1 MAESKAKTELWVG
14 VFVFIG
20 LALLGGL
27 IVQFG
32 RFGDRMRGKYQLTV
46 VFDDAAG
53 LIKGSEIR
61 MGGARIGK
69 VAESPELNAETKVQV
84 VMNIDDAIKI
94 PESSMIQIASAT
106 LLGDKMIVITPP
118 EPGQRTGRFLQEGS
132 VLIGGGPSGLDAIQN
147 NAEAVSRDAR
157 RLMQEAESTFLKL
170 DSAVDDIRT
179 ATAGLN
185 KTLDKVNN
193 SILSEGNLKHVDGV
207 LANLDSATTEWAK
220 ASAKLDPTVSDARD
234 AIQAVKKAAATADE
248 TLAKAGDRID
258 ELKPALQ
265 EVPKA
270 VASISR
276 AADKAGETLDSMKSG
291 DGLLGTL
298 AYDRDVSTDAKAFIR
313 NLKQQ
318 GILRYRDKETPENDP
333 RNRYRGRRR

>member
-1 MAESKAKTELWVG
+1 MGESKRRTELWVG

-27 IVQFG
+27 TVQFG
-32 RFGDRMRGKYQLTV
+32 RFSERFRGKYQMVV
-46 VFDDAAG
+46 VFDDASG

-69 VAESPELNAETKVQV
+69 VAEHPELNSNVKVQV
-84 VMNIDDAIKI
+84 VMSIEEPIRI
-94 PESSMIQIASAT
+94 PENSMIQIASAT

-118 EPGQRTGRFLQEGS
+118 EGGNSTGRYLQPGA
-132 VLIGGGPSGLDAIQN
+132 VLRGGGPSGLDAIQN

-170 DSAVDDIRT
+170 DSAVDDVRIVTGRL
-179 ATAGLN
+179 ADSLEKIN
-185 KTLDKVNN
+185 E
-193 SILSEGNLKHVDGV
+193 SILSDTNLKRIDRT
-207 LANLDSATTEWAK
+207 LENFETTTAEWAK
-220 ASAKLDPTVSDARD
+220 ASAGLEPTIADARA
-234 AIQAVKKAAATADE
+234 AIQAIEKAATTADG
-248 TLAKAGDRID
+248 TFVRAGDRID

-265 EVPKA
+265 DVPKA

-276 AADKAGETLDSMKSG
+276 AADKAGKALDRVESG
-291 DGLLGTL
+291 EGLLGTL
-298 AYDRDVSTDAKAFIR
+298 AYDREVSDDARSFIR

-318 GILRYRDKETPENDP
+318 GILRYRDKETPEDDP
-333 RNRYRGRRR
+333 RNRFRGRRR

>member
-1 MAESKAKTELWVG
+1 MGESKAKTELWVG
-14 VFVFIG
+14 VFLFVGF
-20 LALLGGL
+20 ALLGGL

-32 RFGDRMRGKYQLTV
+32 RFSERMRGKYQLTV

-84 VMNIDDAIKI
+84 VMNVDDAIKI

-157 RLMQEAESTFLKL
+157 RLIQEAESTFLKL
-170 DSAVDDIRT
+170 DSAVDDVRT

-185 KTLDKVNN
+185 KTLDKINN
-193 SILSEGNLKHVDGV
+193 GVLSEGNLKHVDGV
-207 LANLDSATTEWAK
+207 LANLDSATADWAK
-220 ASAKLDPTVSDARD
+220 ASAKLDPTVVDARD
-234 AIQAVKKAAATADE
+234 AIQAVKRAAATADE

-276 AADKAGETLDSMKSG
+276 AADKAGETLDSMKHG

-298 AYDRDVSTDAKAFIR
+298 AYDHDVSTDAKSFIR

-318 GILRYRDKETPENDP
+318 GILRYRDKETPEDDP

>member
-1 MAESKAKTELWVG
+1 
-14 VFVFIG
+14 
-20 LALLGGL
+20 
-27 IVQFG
+27 
-32 RFGDRMRGKYQLTV
+32 V

-69 VAESPELNAETKVQV
+69 VAEQPELNSETKVQV
-84 VMNIDDAIKI
+84 IMNIDDAIQI

-118 EPGQRTGRFLQEGS
+118 DPGQRTGRFIPEGT
-132 VLIGGGPSGLDAIQN
+132 VLKGGGPSGLDAIQN
-147 NAEAVSRDAR
+147 NAEALSRDAR

-185 KTLDKVNN
+185 KTLDKINN

-207 LANLDSATTEWAK
+207 LANLDAATTDWAK
-220 ASAKLDPTVSDARD
+220 ASAKLDPTVTDARD
-234 AIQAVKKAAATADE
+234 AIQAIKKAADTADE

-258 ELKPALQ
+258 ELKPALR

-291 DGLLGTL
+291 EGLLGTL
-298 AYDRDVSTDAKAFIR
+298 AYDHDVSTDAKAFIR

-318 GILRYRDKETPENDP
+318 GILRYRDKETPEDDP
-333 RNRYRGRRR
+333 RNRFRGRRR